1 MIKTELSRMSEKA
14 PIANNYRYVD
24 KNIHETI
31 ERV

>member
-1 MIKTELSRMSEKA
+1 MSEKA